1 MVFLTISNE
10 TLALILLA
18 ICVLPIVALIVMALV
33 KLIVNYKK
41 ANDKYKENIAG
52 LEKDENQREIFYESF
67 GGEDNV
73 TSVNNEMN
81 RIIVNVKDIELVDAE
96 KIKELG
102 ATGVLLA
109 GNTVKCGFG
118 DKAKYVYELMK

>member
-1 MVFLTISNE
+1 
-10 TLALILLA
+10 
-18 ICVLPIVALIVMALV
+18 
-33 KLIVNYKK
+33 
-41 ANDKYKENIAG
+41 
-52 LEKDENQREIFYESF
+52 
-67 GGEDNV
+67 
-73 TSVNNEMN
+73 MN